1 MPGMLRPKTKAMKIA
16 YAILKTP
23 KDLRQNEQKRPSK
36 KMVRA
41 WFRDSST
48 AQ

>member
-1 MPGMLRPKTKAMKIA
+1 MPGMIRPNKKMAKIA
-16 YAILKTP
+16 YKILKTP
-23 KDLRQNEQKRPSK
+23 KDLRQNAQKRPSD

>member
-1 MPGMLRPKTKAMKIA
+1 MPGQIRPNSKATKIA

-23 KDLRQNEQKRPSK
+23 KDKRQRNEPKPSQEMMKR
-36 KMVRA
+36 
-41 WFRDSST
+41 WFRDSSA